1 MYLNYLDF
9 EWMVNGWNFGGF
21 NFFNNTSDGI
31 LFTSMLT
38 STIVFIPLFICKIGF
53 LDNYANKSQT
63 VIGKNN
69 LKIKDKRSSNRFI
82 TFLKTV
88 LTAIKNYMLPVGF
101 ILVILGG
108 CFMVFPSRLLID
120 SYPDFVLETGE
131 LFIEKYYGLIR
142 GQLLLI
148 GIPLLVLG
156 LSLIIRFVLEIRKK
170 EPKQRPN
177 KIFVFINKFSVIFGT
192 FFVIIGILFLITT
205 LIPWGESIFWFDW
218 YIKNYF
224 WFWYIRVPLLLSG
237 FLFLGIGLI
246 LVIRYLFRS
255 MKNYNLN

>member
-1 MYLNYLDF
+1 
-9 EWMVNGWNFGGF
+9 MV
-21 NFFNNTSDGI
+21 
-31 LFTSMLT
+31 L
-38 STIVFIPLFICKIGF
+38 
-53 LDNYANKSQT
+53 
-63 VIGKNN
+63 
-69 LKIKDKRSSNRFI
+69 
-82 TFLKTV
+82 
-88 LTAIKNYMLPVGF
+88 
-101 ILVILGG
+101 
-108 CFMVFPSRLLID
+108 PSRLLID

-255 MKNYNLN
+255 MKNYNLNWKFIMFIVFG